1 MEYRKSKSYLYLS
14 TRLLCQEISS
24 CLLRKAS
31 EISLKL
37 NESDQSNGLFALRV
51 RVFEAQIEGF
61 QENPIRPVWVG
72 SRRSV
77 IADIHPCDRPLSV
90 RSGHLVL
97 PYIYSDPKFSLQPPS
112 ISGNRR
118 TNILIPGSRKSQ
130 RGGEL
135 KCPPNVVGWSRSI
148 ARSSGFYAAR

>member
-51 RVFEAQIEGF
+51 RVFEAQFEGF
-61 QENPIRPVWVG
+61 LETPIRPLQAL
-72 SRRSV
+72 RRSV
-77 IADIHPCDRPLSV
+77 KPFPQV
-90 RSGHLVL
+90 VL
-97 PYIYSDPKFSLQPPS
+97 PKVSPAVQVI
-112 ISGNRR
+112 
-118 TNILIPGSRKSQ
+118 
-130 RGGEL
+130 
-135 KCPPNVVGWSRSI
+135 
-148 ARSSGFYAAR
+148 